1 MIVSFNFQIHAK
13 ADNEILV
20 TEEYEQ
26 NFSLNFSK
34 VEKTGIIQ
42 SFAVA
47 DDGRIATFINNQGIN
62 IYDEYGFYDFTIYK
76 ELYKINVTL
85 QWDNDILLIYLSSS
99 WDGNDYKIIKVNGY
113 EDYEIFSCP
122 DNGETRTFWNTLDN
136 HDYELITDKGRYYVK
151 YGNLRYT
158 DKESGADHAVTENTS
173 FKPWWLLSIPALT
186 AIIWFGFL
194 RKRVKTWEAWGG
206 FAMNR
211 KIFDILSENG
221 WTTDRKTDIT
231 DILEWY
237 HRNHYSVNPEQIR
250 LLENLA
256 NLDILLECEEF
267 LDGEKKRHYTYKIQF
282 FPIEYSLPDEFM
294 ESYEKYVNTKL
305 IPIGGIH
312 FTNVSL
318 LMDSQLKIY
327 GVADSDIA
335 LLGNRIF
342 EAIENLYENKEIVWK
357 EIDNF
362 YS

>member
-1 MIVSFNFQIHAK
+1 
-13 ADNEILV
+13 
-20 TEEYEQ
+20 
-26 NFSLNFSK
+26 
-34 VEKTGIIQ
+34 
-42 SFAVA
+42 
-47 DDGRIATFINNQGIN
+47 
-62 IYDEYGFYDFTIYK
+62 
-76 ELYKINVTL
+76 
-85 QWDNDILLIYLSSS
+85 
-99 WDGNDYKIIKVNGY
+99 
-113 EDYEIFSCP
+113 
-122 DNGETRTFWNTLDN
+122 
-136 HDYELITDKGRYYVK
+136 
-151 YGNLRYT
+151 
-158 DKESGADHAVTENTS
+158 
-173 FKPWWLLSIPALT
+173 
-186 AIIWFGFL
+186 
-194 RKRVKTWEAWGG
+194 
-206 FAMNR
+206 MNR

-221 WTTDRKTDIT
+221 WTADRKADIT

-256 NLDILLECEEF
+256 NLDILVECEEF
-267 LDGEKKRHYTYKIQF
+267 LDSEKKRHHTYKIQF

-305 IPIGGIH
+305 VPIGGIH

-327 GVADSDIA
+327 GVADADIA